1 MLAVPYRAELRTN
14 ALRGAAAFALVAVA
28 AVALYGVAG
37 RFDLNVDVVD
47 AAVIAGAAL
56 VAAVVYSRRGER
68 LGRRL
73 ERMEALEPAAD
84 RRPPAPIRWG
94 TMPLQALGLGL
105 IIGGVGL
112 LIDIELDGLAIV
124 LAIGL
129 GGVAGADL
137 LKALTLRRYERAHG
151 GTVYR
156 VEDPPGTEAGV
167 GWLSEVG

>member
-14 ALRGAAAFALVAVA
+14 ALRGVAAFALIAVA
-28 AVALYGVAG
+28 AVGLYVAAG
-37 RFDLNVDVVD
+37 RFGLNLDVVD
-47 AAVIAGAAL
+47 AAFIVGGAL
-56 VAAVVYSRRGER
+56 VAALIYSRRGER

-73 ERMEALEPAAD
+73 ERMAALEPAAD
-84 RRPPAPIRWG
+84 RRPPSPIRWG

-112 LIDIELDGLAIV
+112 LVGIDLEVLALG

-137 LKALTLRRYERAHG
+137 LNALTLRRYERAHR

-156 VEDPPGTEAGV
+156 VEDPPGTEAGLAWV
-167 GWLSEVG
+167 SAG